1 MEYLLGGRDE
11 YRTSSRGDLM
21 MLIPLPREAL
31 IYGVLGVSFAIVV
44 LGNAIKDRS
53 LAADIKIFGYLL
65 LLVPPL
71 LSFVDP
77 TVMDFTA
84 AMFSILAAAVGAAVT
99 AYVNVYEVKKYGG
112 RNLRTLIDI
121 FALSIYAVFVSPNL
135 VSFVMF
141 WLFAE
146 IVGFFAIVFEV
157 QRRTLAAG
165 LRYLLISM
173 VPADIALIALIA
185 IASMK
190 LGFQAALA
198 LPMERLSQIL
208 GSLGPALSM
217 ILLLGFMAKAAVA
230 PLHFWLPDAHS
241 LAPAPASALLSGVM
255 VKMGIYGI
263 IRVLP
268 AVDPH
273 ITPYVIL
280 SLASLTVVY
289 GGLQALVQSDIKR
302 LLAYS
307 TIENTSLMVLALALY
322 RITGITTLFI
332 AAMMLALAH
341 GFFKSS
347 LFMNSGIVEIA
358 VHTRELPKLGFLSK
372 FMPSSTVSALV
383 SVLSLLGVPPTM
395 GFLAKLYLFAGLI
408 EVVYMNTGLGIA
420 TLIVAAVGAGLAVA
434 YGIRYLTVYWGSL
447 EASHQHV
454 EVPREGLL
462 TKSELSLSLMNVVL
476 AVPLFIAFAVANF
489 VALEP
494 VYLAPFVIVEIA
506 FLVLLY
512 HTYTHTK
519 SVAQEIHW
527 LGGAAP

>member
-1 MEYLLGGRDE
+1 
-11 YRTSSRGDLM
+11 M
-21 MLIPLPREAL
+21 MLIPMPREVL
-31 IYGVLGVSFAIVV
+31 IYGVFGVSFAIVI
-44 LGNAIKDRS
+44 LGNTIKDR
-53 LAADIKIFGYLL
+53 DITANVKIFGYLL
-65 LLVPPL
+65 LLIPPL

-84 AMFSILAAAVGAAVT
+84 AIFSMLAAAVGAAVT
-99 AYVNVYEVKKYGG
+99 AYVNIYEVKKYGE
-112 RNLRTLIDI
+112 RNLRMLIDL
-121 FALSIYAVFVSPNL
+121 FALSIYAVFASPNL
-135 VSFVMF
+135 ISFVMF

-146 IVGFFAIVFEV
+146 IIGFFAIVFEV

-165 LRYLLISM
+165 LRYLLVSM

-198 LPMERLSQIL
+198 LSMERLSQIL
-208 GSLGPALSM
+208 GSLGPELSI

-268 AVDPH
+268 AIDTY

-322 RITGITTLFI
+322 RVTGVTTLLI

-358 VHTRELPKLGFLSK
+358 VHTRELPKLGFLSR
-372 FMPSSTVSALV
+372 FMPSSTTSALI
-383 SVLSLLGVPPTM
+383 SVLSLLGVPPTI
-395 GFLAKLYLFAGLI
+395 GFLAKLYLFAGLV
-408 EVVYMNTGLGIA
+408 EVVYMNTSMGIPM
-420 TLIVAAVGAGLAVA
+420 LVIAAVGTGLAVA
-434 YGIRYLTVYWGSL
+434 YGIRYLTVYWGSP
-447 EASHQHV
+447 EAAYHDV
-454 EVPREGLL
+454 DVPREGLL
-462 TKSELSLSLMNVVL
+462 TKSELILSLMNVIL
-476 AVPLFIAFAVANF
+476 AVPLFIAFAAANL

-494 VYLAPFVIVEIA
+494 VYLAPFAIVEIA

-512 HTYTHTK
+512 HVYTHTK

>member
-1 MEYLLGGRDE
+1 M
-11 YRTSSRGDLM
+11 
-21 MLIPLPREAL
+21 
-31 IYGVLGVSFAIVV
+31 IYGVFGVSFAIVI
-44 LGNAIKDRS
+44 LGNMIKDRGI
-53 LAADIKIFGYLL
+53 AANIKIFGYLL
-65 LLVPPL
+65 LLIPPL
-71 LSFVDP
+71 ISFVDP

-84 AMFSILAAAVGAAVT
+84 AIFSMLAAAVGAAVT
-99 AYVNVYEVKKYGG
+99 AYVNIYEVKKYGE
-112 RNLRTLIDI
+112 RNLRMLIDL
-121 FALSIYAVFVSPNL
+121 FALSIYAVFASPNL
-135 VSFVMF
+135 ISFVMF

-146 IVGFFAIVFEV
+146 IIGFFAIVFEV

-165 LRYLLISM
+165 LRYLLVSM

-185 IASMK
+185 ITSMK

-198 LPMERLSQIL
+198 LPIERLSHVL
-208 GSLGPALSM
+208 GSLGPVLSI
-217 ILLLGFMAKAAVA
+217 ILLLGFIAKAAVA

-268 AVDPH
+268 AIDSH
-273 ITPYVIL
+273 ITPYIIL
-280 SLASLTVVY
+280 GLASLTVVY
-289 GGLQALVQSDIKR
+289 GGVQALVQSDIKR

-322 RITGITTLFI
+322 RVTGVTTLLI

-358 VHTRELPKLGFLSK
+358 VHTRELPKLGFLSR
-372 FMPSSTVSALV
+372 FMPSSTTSALI
-383 SVLSLLGVPPTM
+383 SVLSLLGVPPTI
-395 GFLAKLYLFAGLI
+395 GFLAKLYLFAGLV
-408 EVVYMNTGLGIA
+408 EVVYMYTNIGIPM
-420 TLIVAAVGAGLAVA
+420 LVIAAVGTGLSVA
-434 YGIRYLTVYWGSL
+434 YGIRYLTVYWGSP
-447 EASHQHV
+447 EAAYRDV
-454 EVPREGLL
+454 DVPRESLL
-462 TKSELSLSLMNVVL
+462 TKSELVLSLMNVIL
-476 AVPLFIAFAVANF
+476 AVPLFIAFAAANL

-494 VYLAPFVIVEIA
+494 VYLAPFAIVEIA

-512 HTYTHTK
+512 HVYTHTK